1 MTRAAILVVDDEPHM
16 RRILEMMLEG
26 FGHRVLA
33 ADSAE
38 DALSMLEA
46 EHVDLVLSDLQLPG
60 LSGLDLLSRIRPSWP
75 DVTVVIITGFATI
88 ETAVQ
93 AIKLGAYDYLVK
105 PFRIEEIEAVVGHAL
120 ALRDAQRENAYLK
133 EVAAAPF
140 EGMIGESAPMRRVFE
155 RIERV
160 APAPTTVLVTGETGT
175 GKELVARAI
184 HARSPRAGRLF
195 VAVNCAAIPGALLEA
210 ELFGVMR
217 GAFTGATRDR
227 AGKFELADGGTLFL
241 DEIGDMPLEMQ
252 AKLLRV
258 LQERVIERLGSNVTR
273 PVDVRVIAATHR
285 DLPALVRAKRFREDL
300 MYRLAVV
307 PVELP
312 PLRERREDI
321 APIARAA
328 VERFAASSGERLTLS
343 PDAVLRLECYEW
355 PGNVRELQNVIE
367 RAVLL
372 ATGPTLSADDFADLP
387 VRATP
392 MHVDSAALD
401 TALDAAATLAEVVAA
416 AERGAIIAALR
427 ESGDNK
433 TRAAERL
440 GISVRSLWYKL
451 QRYGLGADDP
461 SASPAT
467 DPRP

>member
-1 MTRAAILVVDDEPHM
+1 MTRATILIVDDEPHM

-26 FGHRVLA
+26 FGHRVLSA
-33 ADSAE
+33 GSAE
-38 DALSMLEA
+38 EALSTLGA

-60 LSGLDLLSRIRPSWP
+60 MSGLDLLSRIRPSWP

-133 EVAAAPF
+133 EIAAAPF
-140 EGMIGESAPMRRVFE
+140 EGMVGESAPMRRVFE

-258 LQERVIERLGSNVTR
+258 LQERVIERLGSNVAR

-285 DLPALVRAKRFREDL
+285 DLSALVRAKRFREDL
-300 MYRLAVV
+300 MYRLTVV

-343 PDAVLRLECYEW
+343 PDAVLRLERYEW

-372 ATGPTLSADDFADLP
+372 ATGPALGADDFADLP

-392 MHVDSAALD
+392 MHVDSAA
-401 TALDAAATLAEVVAA
+401 ALDAAATLADVVAG
-416 AERGAIIAALR
+416 AERAAIIAALR
-427 ESGDNK
+427 ETGDNK

-467 DPRP
+467 EPRP